1 MSTILGI
8 ESSCDDTSAAVWK
21 DGKIVSNVV
30 VSQEIH
36 QKWGGVIPEAASRNH
51 LQNIAPVVKEAMAQA
66 RCEWSDLSAIA
77 FTKGP
82 GLMGPLLVG
91 GQFAKGLAQALNIP
105 LVGVNHMKAHIL
117 AHLIEDPKP
126 DFPFLCLTVS
136 GGHTQLVWV
145 KSAVEMEVLGETL
158 DDAAGEAFDKMAK
171 LIGLPYPGGP
181 HLQKLA
187 ENGNPKAFAFTIP
200 QTPGLQFSFSGL
212 KTQVMVFLQKQGPG
226 FLSENAADFAASI
239 QFTIVEILM
248 RKLKKAIVETQA
260 KRIALAGGVSANGPL
275 RLAFQELAK
284 HQHCEAYIPAFQFC
298 TDNAGMIACAGFE
311 LWKSQIFEDLSCSSD
326 PRLKF

>member
-21 DGKIVSNVV
+21 DGKIASNVV

-51 LQNIAPVVKEAMAQA
+51 LQNIAPVVKEALELAG
-66 RCEWSDLSAIA
+66 CDFSDLSAIA
-77 FTKGP
+77 FTQGP

-105 LVGVNHMKAHIL
+105 LLGVNHMKAHIL
-117 AHLIEDPKP
+117 AHLIDEPKP
-126 DFPFLCLTVS
+126 EFPFLCLTVS

-145 KSAVEMEVLGETL
+145 KSAIDMEVLGETL

-171 LIGLPYPGGP
+171 LLGLPYPGGP

-187 ENGNPKAFAFTIP
+187 EHGNPRAYEFTIP
-200 QTPGLQFSFSGL
+200 QTPNLQFSFSGL
-212 KTQVMVFLQKQGPG
+212 KTQVMVYLQKQGPG
-226 FLSENAADFAASI
+226 FLSENGADFAASI
-239 QFTIVEILM
+239 QWTIVEILM
-248 RKLKKAIVETQA
+248 RKLKKAIGQTQA

-275 RLAFQELAK
+275 RLAFQNLATHTK
-284 HQHCEAYIPAFQFC
+284 CEAFIPAFQYC
-298 TDNAGMIACAGFE
+298 TDNAGMIACAGNE
-311 LWKSQIFEDLSCSSD
+311 LFKNQIFEELSSTSN